1 MLSQAILTNYVSK
14 WLAKETK
21 RPMPWELSQ
30 CSVTYWQSSGSAWTG
45 DRLHVPCLYMK
56 LAVFLWTQY
65 VTANRSGHPCL
76 STGTGGCW
84 LGFVPSARLAD
95 CPVIRLQQGRKMN
108 THSWCVI
115 GKTKRKIWIVLL
127 ICLIDDL
134 FENTAIVYTDHL
146 WDLKLWM
153 LRHNR
158 WERYEIYL
166 WIYCN

>member
-1 MLSQAILTNYVSK
+1 MWRIGKALDQ
-14 WLAKETK
+14 
-21 RPMPWELSQ
+21 RELVIG
-30 CSVTYWQSSGSAWTG
+30 CMYPAYIWYW
-45 DRLHVPCLYMK
+45 RY
-56 LAVFLWTQY
+56 FLWAQY

-84 LGFVPSARLAD
+84 LGVVPSARLAD

-108 THSWCVI
+108 TRSWCVI
-115 GKTKRKIWIVLL
+115 GKTERKKWIVLL

-158 WERYEIYL
+158 WWKVWNIFMNIL
-166 WIYCN
+166 QLVIDDIWIALSVLKS